1 MKEVF
6 EFTQYQSKNQL
17 DLFVC
22 NYPKFKTNLIQFFII
37 EPLSAANA
45 SKTALIPFVLYR
57 GSQKFSSR
65 RDLKIRLDQLYGA
78 DLNISVNKRGENQI
92 IGFTLEVV
100 NEEYLTKKEPLLEQ
114 GMKLLFEIIFNPLF
128 AESYVEQEKDFL
140 RQDIISLINDKYSY
154 SIQRCYQEM
163 CKQEPFGLFK
173 LGEVEELEKINQEIL
188 YRYYQEMISSSYMA
202 LFVIGDLEERQVAE
216 QLEQIFSFK
225 HQQPSLANNTT
236 VVREVNQTKEII
248 EELNVRQGKLCL
260 GFRTAITRGDCAYYP
275 LLFYNGILGSFPH
288 SKLFQ
293 NVREKEGLAYYADSY
308 LESTK
313 GLLMITS
320 GIDFT
325 NYERAREIIL
335 LQVEQIK
342 KGEIT
347 DNEYQWTK
355 KALLNRYRSVADA
368 NKALSSHYLLGLIN
382 RKTESIDHFMKKM
395 EQVTKEE
402 VIEVAQNIQLDTIY
416 FLKKEEG
423 EDGTTN

>member
-1 MKEVF
+1 MKEVI
-6 EFTQYQSKNQL
+6 EFTHYQSKNQL

-22 NYPKFKTNLIQFFII
+22 NNPKFKTNLIQLFII
-37 EPLSAANA
+37 EPLSAAKA
-45 SKTALIPFVLYR
+45 SKTALVPFVLYR
-57 GSQKFSSR
+57 GSQKFPSR

-78 DLNISVNKRGENQI
+78 DLTISVTKRGENQI
-92 IGFTLEVV
+92 LGFTLEVV
-100 NEEYLTKKEPLLEQ
+100 NEEFLPEKEPLLEQ

-128 AESYVEQEKDFL
+128 AEGFVEQEKDFL
-140 RQDIISLINDKYSY
+140 KQDIISLINDKYSY

-163 CKQEPFGLFK
+163 CKQEPFGVFK
-173 LGEVEELEKINQEIL
+173 LGEVDELEKINQGVL
-188 YRYYQEMISSSYMA
+188 YRYYQEMINSSYMA
-202 LFVIGDLEERQVAE
+202 LFVIGDLAEERVAE
-216 QLEQIFSFK
+216 QLEQIFSFR
-225 HQQPSLANNTT
+225 HRQPSLANNTT
-236 VVREVNQTKEII
+236 VVSAVNQTKEII

-260 GFRTAITRGDCAYYP
+260 GFRTAITRGDRAYYP

-320 GIDFT
+320 GIDFP

-342 KGEIT
+342 QGQIT

-382 RKTESIDHFMKKM
+382 HKTESIDQFMKEL

-402 VIEVAQNIQLDTIY
+402 IIEVAQKIQLDTIY

-423 EDGTTN
+423 KDATGN